1 MRRRHDEEYTVIEPS
16 YSMSYTIDPYGTTHK
31 TPRRPFFSLTE
42 LKNIAIAVSVLII
55 ALTLVLSKMLDMDI
69 PSTIALAVLAV
80 FLGFFSHEMAHKV
93 LARKYG
99 CWSEFRANMRGLGL
113 ALLMSF
119 FGFLFA
125 APGAVYIVGH
135 ITREQNGKISVVGP
149 FSNLIIAAACLPFL
163 EILALGVPEVVER
176 MALVLLFFNAF
187 LAAFNMVPIPPL
199 DGSKVWAWSK
209 PIYVVAMATCALMF
223 VIALI
228 AWGAAT

>member
-1 MRRRHDEEYTVIEPS
+1 
-16 YSMSYTIDPYGTTHK
+16 MSYTIDPYGATHK

-55 ALTLVLSKMLDMDI
+55 ALTLVLMKMLDMDI
-69 PSTIALAVLAV
+69 LSTVVLAILAV

-125 APGAVYIVGH
+125 APGAVYIVGR

-149 FSNLIIAAACLPFL
+149 LSNILIAAACLPFL
-163 EILALGVPEVVER
+163 DIWNLGVPTIVED
-176 MALVLLFFNAF
+176 MASVLLFFNAF

-199 DGSKVWAWSK
+199 DGSKVWAWNK
-209 PIYVVAMATCALMF
+209 LIYISAMAAAALMF
-223 VIALI
+223 VLALI
-228 AWGAAT
+228 IA